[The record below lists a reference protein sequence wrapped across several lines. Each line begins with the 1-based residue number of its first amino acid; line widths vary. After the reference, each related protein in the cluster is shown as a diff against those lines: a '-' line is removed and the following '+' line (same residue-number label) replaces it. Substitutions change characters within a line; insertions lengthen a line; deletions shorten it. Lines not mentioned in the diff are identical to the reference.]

1 MHMNL
6 NYARHHWTK
15 PGGNPPL
22 GLILC
27 AEKGAE
33 EARYALENLP
43 NKILAAIWAHF
54 CTLRKKCQTSAVQ
67 RKKSRKGRGAK
78 HRSRPLLS
86 SGRGGKSRRPLSG
99 LGRGRSQIRQKNVDT
114 LRTQ

>member
-15 PGGNPPL
+15 PGENPRL

-33 EARYALENLP
+33 KARYALENLP

-54 CTLRKKCQTSAVQ
+54 CNWQSITHFEASFIM
-67 RKKSRKGRGAK
+67 
-78 HRSRPLLS
+78 PLPHAL
-86 SGRGGKSRRPLSG
+86 
-99 LGRGRSQIRQKNVDT
+99 QD
-114 LRTQ
+114 